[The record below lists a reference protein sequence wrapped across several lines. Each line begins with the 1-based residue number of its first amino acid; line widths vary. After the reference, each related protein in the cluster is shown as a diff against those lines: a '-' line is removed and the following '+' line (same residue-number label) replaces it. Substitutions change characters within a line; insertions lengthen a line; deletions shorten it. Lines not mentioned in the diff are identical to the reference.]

1 MKDKTTSSF
10 DKNLTD
16 FLDEIKTKLHP
27 DYKIPDPQVIDII
40 FKYTQ

>member
-1 MKDKTTSSF
+1 MKDETISSF

-16 FLDEIKTKLHP
+16 FLDELQTKLHP
-27 DYKIPDPQVIDII
+27 DYKIPDPQIINII

>member
-1 MKDKTTSSF
+1 MKDKNTSSF

-27 DYKIPDPQVIDII
+27 NYKIPDPQVINII
-40 FKYTQ
+40 FKYTK